1 MSFQKTKRDAI
12 MLDLEA
18 DQLHTGL
25 FPAQESSQIHSA
37 LQSRFPMQFLD
48 CWSTDRNSV
57 LYMEFSPSYEA
68 YSV

>member
-25 FPAQESSQIHSA
+25 FPAQESSGIKLSPPKQVSYAVLGLLI
-37 LQSRFPMQFLD
+37 
-48 CWSTDRNSV
+48 DR
-57 LYMEFSPSYEA
+57 
-68 YSV
+68 